1 MENGKSTNSDDVVKS
16 IEKTETEEQKIE
28 RQLQEKLKELEETK
42 NVTNKKF
49 LGQSTNK
56 YTNNIEK
63 VLKIVIKIKL
73 YFNQKQTTTK
83 NHPFQILLLQI

>member
-42 NVTNKKF
+42 KR
-49 LGQSTNK
+49 
-56 YTNNIEK
+56 
-63 VLKIVIKIKL
+63 
-73 YFNQKQTTTK
+73 
-83 NHPFQILLLQI
+83 H